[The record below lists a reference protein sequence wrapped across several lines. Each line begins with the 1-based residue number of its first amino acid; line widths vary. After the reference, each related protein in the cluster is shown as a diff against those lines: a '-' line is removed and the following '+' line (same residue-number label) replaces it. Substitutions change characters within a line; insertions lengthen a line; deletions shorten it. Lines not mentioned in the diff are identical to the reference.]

1 MYTFVEKDENISGA
15 CTNFLRGG
23 GIRKSSVPDTTVL
36 DTLGDLSIKNIIVRT
51 RYYRTRYGR
60 RSKPSGTL
68 SSVPD
73 TTIPH

>member
-36 DTLGDLSIKNIIVRT
+36 DTLGDLRNQEYNRPYKILQYST
-51 RYYRTRYGR
+51 R
-60 RSKPSGTL
+60 
-68 SSVPD
+68 
-73 TTIPH
+73 